1 MQSGNEK
8 YYPFVGISF
17 EALSE
22 SYNLDLKFISD
33 LMKEEILDNISEDR
47 WHMFNAFCLRLIKA
61 YDHVRNVEYLY
72 IAQDILK
79 RLNET
84 DEENEFTK
92 SINLMQVQYR
102 LDGKLKN
109 DDIKK
114 LIDYKKKSHVVTNEM
129 KLLHINTLLKNK
141 ADAIDNY
148 ENLSET
154 EKLDFSKYPMYHL
167 FKENI

>member
-1 MQSGNEK
+1 
-8 YYPFVGISF
+8 
-17 EALSE
+17 
-22 SYNLDLKFISD
+22 
-33 LMKEEILDNISEDR
+33 
-47 WHMFNAFCLRLIKA
+47 
-61 YDHVRNVEYLY
+61 
-72 IAQDILK
+72 
-79 RLNET
+79 
-84 DEENEFTK
+84 
-92 SINLMQVQYR
+92 MQVQYR

-141 ADAIDNY
+141 AEAIDNY